1 MKLEPKPGTSEHI
14 RAALAAL
21 YGPPMTDA
29 ERREFDRLRAREMH
43 RAEARRRK
51 SPQLELDE

>member
-1 MKLEPKPGTSEHI
+1 MKPNPHACEGIK
-14 RAALAAL
+14 AALKAL
-21 YGPPMTDA
+21 HSPPMTDA

>member
-1 MKLEPKPGTSEHI
+1 MRANTCEGIK
-14 RAALAAL
+14 AALAAL
-21 YGPPMTDA
+21 YSPPMTAA

-51 SPQLELDE
+51 SPQLELPE

>member
-1 MKLEPKPGTSEHI
+1 MKPNPHTSEGI
-14 RAALAAL
+14 KAALAAL
-21 YGPPMTDA
+21 YGPPMTEA

-51 SPQLELDE
+51 SPQLELPE